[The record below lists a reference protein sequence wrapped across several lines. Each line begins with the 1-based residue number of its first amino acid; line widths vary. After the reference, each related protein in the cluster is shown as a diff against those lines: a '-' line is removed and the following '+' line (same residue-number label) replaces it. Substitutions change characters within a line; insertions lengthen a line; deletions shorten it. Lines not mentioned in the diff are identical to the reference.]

1 MKRSGPRIDPWGTP
15 ERTGV
20 GLDMR
25 LPTLTDWVRPERYE
39 CNQEYRLGG
48 RLMEFNLLRRDEWL
62 TESKALVMSRKIP
75 QMEEEESRVDWI
87 VWQAEMRASVV
98 EREGRK
104 PNWLGGIREF
114 EYRKSSRVLAM
125 SFSRS
130 LDKMERRD
138 IGL

>member
-1 MKRSGPRIDPWGTP
+1 MSLMERMKRSGPRIDPWGTP

-62 TESKALVMSRKIP
+62 TESKWRERHGRSASTAL
-75 QMEEEESRVDWI
+75 
-87 VWQAEMRASVV
+87 AS
-98 EREGRK
+98 
-104 PNWLGGIREF
+104 LC
-114 EYRKSSRVLAM
+114 
-125 SFSRS
+125 
-130 LDKMERRD
+130 RD
-138 IGL
+138 ISLCYPV